1 MNAAGPACPVLFGE
15 VLFDH
20 FPDGSKVLGGAP
32 LNVALHLQ
40 AFGLTPLL
48 LSAVGADTLGEQ
60 ILGRIEAA
68 GLDDRGIGIDAHHP
82 TGTVDVALADGEP
95 TFSIRPDVAWDFIAS
110 DRAALPAT
118 PGLLYHGSLA
128 LRRVAARIALG
139 RLRDRLAAP
148 IFLDVN
154 LRTPWW
160 SRDEVRE
167 LVANA
172 CWIKLNHDELAALT
186 DTTDEAQGTRQLLD
200 LGTAELVVVTRGD
213 AGAAAYTRA
222 GGTLAVTPENTDIK
236 VIDTVGAGDAFA
248 SVLIC
253 GLLYDWPLEVT
264 LDRAQAF
271 ASRIVGCRGAVPDDP
286 ALYAATLAAWQK
298 ASISL

>member
-1 MNAAGPACPVLFGE
+1 
-15 VLFDH
+15 
-20 FPDGSKVLGGAP
+20 
-32 LNVALHLQ
+32 
-40 AFGLTPLL
+40 
-48 LSAVGADTLGEQ
+48 
-60 ILGRIEAA
+60 
-68 GLDDRGIGIDAHHP
+68 
-82 TGTVDVALADGEP
+82 
-95 TFSIRPDVAWDFIAS
+95 VAWDFIAS
-110 DRAALPAT
+110 DRVALPAT
-118 PGLLYHGSLA
+118 TGLLYHGSLA
-128 LRRVAARIALG
+128 LRRVAARTSFE

-172 CWIKLNHDELAALT
+172 RWIKLNHDELAALT
-186 DTTDEAQGTRQLLD
+186 DTTDEAQAARQLLN

-271 ASRIVGCRGAVPDDP
+271 AGRIVRCHGAVPDDP
-286 ALYAATLAAWQK
+286 ALYASALAAWQE
-298 ASISL
+298 A